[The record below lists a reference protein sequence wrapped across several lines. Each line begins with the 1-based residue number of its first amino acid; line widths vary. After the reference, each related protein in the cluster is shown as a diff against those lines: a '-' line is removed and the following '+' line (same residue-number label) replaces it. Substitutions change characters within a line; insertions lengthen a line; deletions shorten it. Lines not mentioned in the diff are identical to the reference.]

1 MSNRPITLKIE
12 YHHSRANRLNHKEN
26 AMNVI
31 GFDISK
37 DTIDVTLLRN
47 SGQVDYIKIANACEG
62 FEKLNDW
69 IRSKRIRKIS
79 ISMET
84 TGIYYEEAADYF
96 SAIYQVF
103 VINPLKIKEYSKSQ
117 FSHTKTDKADS
128 RLIAEYTKRHL
139 DKLTPF
145 RSSEN
150 PTLYK
155 LINLLQQLKEQ
166 QKETKNRLHT
176 AKDIYIKSTHEAI
189 IELLEEKIDQ
199 TSKRIE
205 GMIKQKE
212 SLNIE
217 YQNLQTIP
225 AIGKETALIL
235 LRHLTD
241 KNFETANKFVAFAGL
256 SPKIEQSGTS
266 VKKNG
271 RLSQYGHRQLKRALF
286 MPALV
291 AYRMNAFPQLVS
303 NLEAAKKPKMIIIV
317 ALMRKL
323 AKIAFY
329 IHKTKK
335 PFDKARHQ
343 TV

>member
-1 MSNRPITLKIE
+1 
-12 YHHSRANRLNHKEN
+12 
-26 AMNVI
+26 MNVI
-31 GFDISK
+31 GLDVSK
-37 DTIDVTLLRN
+37 DTIDATLITTKG
-47 SGQVDYIKIANACEG
+47 SKDYIKISNNTDG
-62 FEKLNDW
+62 FENLINW
-69 IRSKRIRKIS
+69 IKTKRIRKIA
-79 ISMET
+79 ISMEA
-84 TGIYYEEAADYF
+84 TGIYYEQAAEYL
-96 SAIYQVF
+96 SALYTIF
-103 VINPLKIKEYSKSQ
+103 VINPLKIKEYAKSQ
-117 FSHTKTDKADS
+117 FSNTKTDKADS
-128 RLIAEYTKRHL
+128 KLIAEFANRHL

-145 RSSEN
+145 RPSEN
-150 PTLYK
+150 PILYK
-155 LINLLQQLKEQ
+155 LVNLLQQLKEQ
-166 QKETKNRLHT
+166 QKETQNRLHT

-189 IELLEEKIDQ
+189 IELLEEKIDL

-225 AIGKETALIL
+225 AIGKETAVIL

-266 VKKNG
+266 VNKKG
-271 RLSQYGHRQLKRALF
+271 RLSRYGHRQLKRALF

-329 IHKTKK
+329 INKTKK

-343 TV
+343 AV

>member
-1 MSNRPITLKIE
+1 
-12 YHHSRANRLNHKEN
+12 
-26 AMNVI
+26 MNVI
-31 GFDISK
+31 GLDVSK
-37 DTIDVTLLRN
+37 DTIDATLITTKG
-47 SGQVDYIKIANACEG
+47 SKDYIKISNNTEG
-62 FEKLNDW
+62 FENLINW
-69 IRSKRIRKIS
+69 IKTKRIRKIAV
-79 ISMET
+79 SMEA
-84 TGIYYEEAADYF
+84 TGIYYEQSAEYL
-96 SAIYQVF
+96 SAIYTVY
-103 VINPLKIKEYSKSQ
+103 VINPLKIKEYAKSQ

-128 RLIAEYTKRHL
+128 KLIAEFANRHL

-145 RSSEN
+145 RPSEN

-166 QKETKNRLHT
+166 QKETQNRLHT
-176 AKDIYIKSTHEAI
+176 AKDIYIKSTHESI

-225 AIGKETALIL
+225 AIGKETAVIL

-266 VKKNG
+266 VNKKG
-271 RLSQYGHRQLKRALF
+271 RLSRYGHRQLKRALF

-291 AYRMNAFPQLVS
+291 AYRMGAFPQLVS

-329 IHKTKK
+329 IYKTKK

>member
-1 MSNRPITLKIE
+1 
-12 YHHSRANRLNHKEN
+12 
-26 AMNVI
+26 MNVI
-31 GFDISK
+31 GLDVSK
-37 DTIDVTLLRN
+37 DTIDATLITTKG
-47 SGQVDYIKIANACEG
+47 SKEYIKISNNTEG
-62 FEKLNDW
+62 FENLINW
-69 IRSKRIRKIS
+69 IKTKRIRKIA
-79 ISMET
+79 ISMEA
-84 TGIYYEEAADYF
+84 TGIYYEKASEYL
-96 SAIYQVF
+96 SALYTVY
-103 VINPLKIKEYSKSQ
+103 VINPLKIKEYAKSQ
-117 FSHTKTDKADS
+117 FRHTKTDKADS
-128 RLIAEYTKRHL
+128 KLIAEFAGRHL

-145 RSSEN
+145 RPSEN
-150 PTLYK
+150 PTLCK

-166 QKETKNRLHT
+166 QKETQNRLHT

-225 AIGKETALIL
+225 AIGKETAVIL

-266 VKKNG
+266 VNKKG
-271 RLSQYGHRQLKRALF
+271 RLSRYGHRQLKRALF

-291 AYRMNAFPQLVS
+291 AYRMNVFPQLVS

>member
-1 MSNRPITLKIE
+1 
-12 YHHSRANRLNHKEN
+12 
-26 AMNVI
+26 MNVI
-31 GFDISK
+31 GLDVSK
-37 DTIDVTLLRN
+37 DTIDATLITTKGN
-47 SGQVDYIKIANACEG
+47 KDYIKISNSTEG
-62 FEKLNDW
+62 FENLINW
-69 IRSKRIRKIS
+69 IKTKRIRKIA
-79 ISMET
+79 ISMEA
-84 TGIYYEEAADYF
+84 TGIYYEKASEYL
-96 SAIYQVF
+96 SALYTVY
-103 VINPLKIKEYSKSQ
+103 VINPLKIKEYAKSQ
-117 FSHTKTDKADS
+117 FRHTKTDKADS
-128 RLIAEYTKRHL
+128 KLIAEFAGRHL

-145 RSSEN
+145 RPSEN
-150 PTLYK
+150 PTLCK

-166 QKETKNRLHT
+166 QKETQNRLHT
-176 AKDIYIKSTHEAI
+176 AKDIYIKSTHESI

-205 GMIKQKE
+205 GMIKQKA

-225 AIGKETALIL
+225 AIGKETAVIL

-291 AYRMNAFPQLVS
+291 AYRMNVFPQLVS

>member
-1 MSNRPITLKIE
+1 
-12 YHHSRANRLNHKEN
+12 
-26 AMNVI
+26 MNVI
-31 GFDISK
+31 GLDVSK
-37 DTIDVTLLRN
+37 DTIDATLITTKG
-47 SGQVDYIKIANACEG
+47 SKEYIKISNNTEG
-62 FEKLNDW
+62 FENLINW
-69 IRSKRIRKIS
+69 IKTKRIRKIA
-79 ISMET
+79 ISMEA
-84 TGIYYEEAADYF
+84 TGIYYEKASEYL
-96 SAIYQVF
+96 SALYTVY
-103 VINPLKIKEYSKSQ
+103 VINPLKIKEYAKSQ

-128 RLIAEYTKRHL
+128 KLIAEFAGRHL

-145 RSSEN
+145 RPSEN
-150 PTLYK
+150 PTLCK

-166 QKETKNRLHT
+166 QKETQNRLHT
-176 AKDIYIKSTHEAI
+176 AKDIYIKSTHESI

-205 GMIKQKE
+205 GMIKQKA

-225 AIGKETALIL
+225 AIGKETAVIL

-303 NLEAAKKPKMIIIV
+303 NLESAKKPKMIIIV

>member
-1 MSNRPITLKIE
+1 
-12 YHHSRANRLNHKEN
+12 
-26 AMNVI
+26 MNVI
-31 GFDISK
+31 GLDVSK
-37 DTIDVTLLRN
+37 DTIDATLITTKG
-47 SGQVDYIKIANACEG
+47 SKDYIKISNSTDG
-62 FEKLNDW
+62 FENLINW
-69 IRSKRIRKIS
+69 IKTKRIRKIA
-79 ISMET
+79 ISMEA
-84 TGIYYEEAADYF
+84 TGIYYEQAAEYL
-96 SAIYQVF
+96 SALYTVY
-103 VINPLKIKEYSKSQ
+103 VINPLKIKEYAKSQ

-128 RLIAEYTKRHL
+128 KLIAEFANRHL

-145 RSSEN
+145 RPSEN
-150 PTLYK
+150 PILYK
-155 LINLLQQLKEQ
+155 LVNLLQQLKEQ
-166 QKETKNRLHT
+166 QKETQNRLHT

-212 SLNIE
+212 RLNIE

-225 AIGKETALIL
+225 AIGKETAVIL

-271 RLSQYGHRQLKRALF
+271 RLSRYGHRQLKRALF

-343 TV
+343 KV

>member
-1 MSNRPITLKIE
+1 
-12 YHHSRANRLNHKEN
+12 
-26 AMNVI
+26 MNVI
-31 GFDISK
+31 GLDVSK
-37 DTIDVTLLRN
+37 DTIDATLITN
-47 SGQVDYIKIANACEG
+47 KGSEDYIKISNNTEG
-62 FEKLNDW
+62 FENLINW
-69 IRSKRIRKIS
+69 IKTKRIRKIA
-79 ISMET
+79 ISMEA
-84 TGIYYEEAADYF
+84 TGIYYEQAAEYL
-96 SAIYQVF
+96 SVLYTIF
-103 VINPLKIKEYSKSQ
+103 VINPLKIKEYAKSQ

-128 RLIAEYTKRHL
+128 KLIAEFTNRHL

-145 RSSEN
+145 RPSEN
-150 PTLYK
+150 PILYK

-166 QKETKNRLHT
+166 QKETQNRLHT

-225 AIGKETALIL
+225 AIGKETAVIL

-266 VKKNG
+266 VNKKG
-271 RLSQYGHRQLKRALF
+271 RLSRYGHRQLKRALF

-303 NLEAAKKPKMIIIV
+303 NLESAKKPKMIIIV

>member
-1 MSNRPITLKIE
+1 
-12 YHHSRANRLNHKEN
+12 
-26 AMNVI
+26 MNVI
-31 GFDISK
+31 GLDVSK
-37 DTIDVTLLRN
+37 DTIDATLITN
-47 SGQVDYIKIANACEG
+47 KGSEDYIKISNNTEG
-62 FEKLNDW
+62 FENLINW
-69 IRSKRIRKIS
+69 IKTKRIRKIA
-79 ISMET
+79 ISMEA
-84 TGIYYEEAADYF
+84 TGIYYEQAAEYL
-96 SAIYQVF
+96 SVLYTIF
-103 VINPLKIKEYSKSQ
+103 VINPLKIKEYAKSQ

-128 RLIAEYTKRHL
+128 KLIAEFTNRHL

-145 RSSEN
+145 RPSEN
-150 PTLYK
+150 PILYK

-166 QKETKNRLHT
+166 QKETQNRLHT

-225 AIGKETALIL
+225 AIGKETAVIL

-266 VKKNG
+266 VNKKG
-271 RLSQYGHRQLKRALF
+271 RLSRYGHRQLKRALF

>member
-1 MSNRPITLKIE
+1 
-12 YHHSRANRLNHKEN
+12 
-26 AMNVI
+26 MNVI
-31 GFDISK
+31 GLDVSK
-37 DTIDVTLLRN
+37 DTIDATLITTKG
-47 SGQVDYIKIANACEG
+47 SKDYIKISNNTEG
-62 FEKLNDW
+62 FENLINW
-69 IRSKRIRKIS
+69 IKTKRIRKIA
-79 ISMET
+79 ISMEA
-84 TGIYYEEAADYF
+84 TGIYYEQAAEYL
-96 SAIYQVF
+96 SALYTVY
-103 VINPLKIKEYSKSQ
+103 VINPLKIKEYAKSQ

-128 RLIAEYTKRHL
+128 KLIAEFANRHL

-145 RSSEN
+145 RPSEN

-166 QKETKNRLHT
+166 QKETQNRLHT

-205 GMIKQKE
+205 GMIRQKE

-225 AIGKETALIL
+225 AIGKETAVIL

-271 RLSQYGHRQLKRALF
+271 RLSRYGHRQLKRALF

-291 AYRMNAFPQLVS
+291 AYRMNVFPQLVS

>member
-1 MSNRPITLKIE
+1 
-12 YHHSRANRLNHKEN
+12 
-26 AMNVI
+26 MNVI
-31 GFDISK
+31 GLDVSK
-37 DTIDVTLLRN
+37 DTIDATLITTKG
-47 SGQVDYIKIANACEG
+47 SKDYIKISNNTEG
-62 FEKLNDW
+62 FENLINW
-69 IRSKRIRKIS
+69 IKTKRIRKIA
-79 ISMET
+79 ISMEA
-84 TGIYYEEAADYF
+84 TGIYYEQAAEYL
-96 SAIYQVF
+96 SVLYTIF
-103 VINPLKIKEYSKSQ
+103 VINPLKIKEYAKSQ
-117 FSHTKTDKADS
+117 FSNTKTDKADS
-128 RLIAEYTKRHL
+128 KLIAEFTNRHL

-145 RSSEN
+145 RPSEN
-150 PTLYK
+150 PILYK
-155 LINLLQQLKEQ
+155 LVNLLQQLKEQ
-166 QKETKNRLHT
+166 QKETQNRLHT

-225 AIGKETALIL
+225 AIGKETAVIL

-266 VKKNG
+266 VNKKG
-271 RLSQYGHRQLKRALF
+271 RLSRYGHRQLKRALF

>member
-1 MSNRPITLKIE
+1 
-12 YHHSRANRLNHKEN
+12 
-26 AMNVI
+26 
-31 GFDISK
+31 
-37 DTIDVTLLRN
+37 
-47 SGQVDYIKIANACEG
+47 
-62 FEKLNDW
+62 
-69 IRSKRIRKIS
+69 
-79 ISMET
+79 
-84 TGIYYEEAADYF
+84 
-96 SAIYQVF
+96 
-103 VINPLKIKEYSKSQ
+103 
-117 FSHTKTDKADS
+117 
-128 RLIAEYTKRHL
+128 
-139 DKLTPF
+139 
-145 RSSEN
+145 
-150 PTLYK
+150 YK

-166 QKETKNRLHT
+166 QKETQNRLHT

-205 GMIKQKE
+205 VMIKQKE

-225 AIGKETALIL
+225 AIGKETAVIL

-266 VKKNG
+266 VYKKG
-271 RLSQYGHRQLKRALF
+271 RLSIYGHRQLKRALF

-291 AYRMNAFPQLVS
+291 AYRMNAFPQLVR

>member
-1 MSNRPITLKIE
+1 M
-12 YHHSRANRLNHKEN
+12 
-26 AMNVI
+26 
-31 GFDISK
+31 
-37 DTIDVTLLRN
+37 
-47 SGQVDYIKIANACEG
+47 
-62 FEKLNDW
+62 
-69 IRSKRIRKIS
+69 
-79 ISMET
+79 
-84 TGIYYEEAADYF
+84 
-96 SAIYQVF
+96 
-103 VINPLKIKEYSKSQ
+103 
-117 FSHTKTDKADS
+117 
-128 RLIAEYTKRHL
+128 
-139 DKLTPF
+139 
-145 RSSEN
+145 
-150 PTLYK
+150 
-155 LINLLQQLKEQ
+155 
-166 QKETKNRLHT
+166 
-176 AKDIYIKSTHEAI
+176 
-189 IELLEEKIDQ
+189 
-199 TSKRIE
+199 
-205 GMIKQKE
+205 
-212 SLNIE
+212 
-217 YQNLQTIP
+217 
-225 AIGKETALIL
+225 IL

-291 AYRMNAFPQLVS
+291 AYRMNAFPQLVR

>member
-1 MSNRPITLKIE
+1 
-12 YHHSRANRLNHKEN
+12 
-26 AMNVI
+26 MNVI
-31 GFDISK
+31 GLDVSK
-37 DTIDVTLLRN
+37 DTIDATLITTKG
-47 SGQVDYIKIANACEG
+47 SKEYIKISNNTEG
-62 FEKLNDW
+62 FENLINW
-69 IRSKRIRKIS
+69 IKTKRIRKIA
-79 ISMET
+79 ISMEA
-84 TGIYYEEAADYF
+84 TGIYYEQAAEYL
-96 SAIYQVF
+96 SVLYTIF
-103 VINPLKIKEYSKSQ
+103 VINPLKIKEYAKSQ

-128 RLIAEYTKRHL
+128 KLIAEFTNRHL

-145 RSSEN
+145 RPSEN
-150 PTLYK
+150 PILYK

-166 QKETKNRLHT
+166 QKETQNRLHT
-176 AKDIYIKSTHEAI
+176 AKDIYIKSTHESI

-205 GMIKQKE
+205 GMIKQKA

-225 AIGKETALIL
+225 AIGKETAVIL

-291 AYRMNAFPQLVS
+291 AYRMNVFPQLVS

>member
-1 MSNRPITLKIE
+1 
-12 YHHSRANRLNHKEN
+12 
-26 AMNVI
+26 MNVI
-31 GFDISK
+31 GLDVSK
-37 DTIDVTLLRN
+37 DTIDATLITTKG
-47 SGQVDYIKIANACEG
+47 SKEYIKISNNTEG
-62 FEKLNDW
+62 FENLINW
-69 IRSKRIRKIS
+69 IKTKRIRKIA
-79 ISMET
+79 ISMEA
-84 TGIYYEEAADYF
+84 TGIYYEKASEYL
-96 SAIYQVF
+96 SALYTVY
-103 VINPLKIKEYSKSQ
+103 VINPLKIKEYAKSQ
-117 FSHTKTDKADS
+117 FRHTKTDKADS
-128 RLIAEYTKRHL
+128 KLIAEFAGRHL

-145 RSSEN
+145 RPSEN
-150 PTLYK
+150 PTLCK

-166 QKETKNRLHT
+166 QKETQNRLHT
-176 AKDIYIKSTHEAI
+176 AKDIYIKSTHESI

-205 GMIKQKE
+205 GMIKQKA

-225 AIGKETALIL
+225 AIGKETAVIL

-291 AYRMNAFPQLVS
+291 AYRMNVFPQLVS

>member
-1 MSNRPITLKIE
+1 
-12 YHHSRANRLNHKEN
+12 
-26 AMNVI
+26 MNVI
-31 GFDISK
+31 GLDVSK
-37 DTIDVTLLRN
+37 DTIDATLITTKG
-47 SGQVDYIKIANACEG
+47 STEYIKISNNTEG
-62 FEKLNDW
+62 FENLINW
-69 IRSKRIRKIS
+69 IKTKRIRKIA
-79 ISMET
+79 ISMEA
-84 TGIYYEEAADYF
+84 TGIYYEQAAEYL
-96 SAIYQVF
+96 SALYTIF
-103 VINPLKIKEYSKSQ
+103 VINPLKIKEYAKSQ

-128 RLIAEYTKRHL
+128 KLIAEFANRHL
-139 DKLTPF
+139 DKLTSF
-145 RSSEN
+145 RPSEN
-150 PTLYK
+150 PILYK
-155 LINLLQQLKEQ
+155 LINLLQQLKDQ
-166 QKETKNRLHT
+166 QKETQNRLHT

-225 AIGKETALIL
+225 AIGKETAVIL

-266 VKKNG
+266 VNKKG
-271 RLSQYGHRQLKRALF
+271 RLSRYGHRQLKRALF

-291 AYRMNAFPQLVS
+291 AYRMNVFPQLVS

>member
-1 MSNRPITLKIE
+1 
-12 YHHSRANRLNHKEN
+12 
-26 AMNVI
+26 
-31 GFDISK
+31 
-37 DTIDVTLLRN
+37 
-47 SGQVDYIKIANACEG
+47 
-62 FEKLNDW
+62 
-69 IRSKRIRKIS
+69 
-79 ISMET
+79 MEA
-84 TGIYYEEAADYF
+84 TGIYYEQAAEYLN
-96 SAIYQVF
+96 ALYTVY
-103 VINPLKIKEYSKSQ
+103 VINPLKIKEYAKSQ

-128 RLIAEYTKRHL
+128 KLIAEFANRHL

-145 RSSEN
+145 RPSEN
-150 PTLYK
+150 PILYK
-155 LINLLQQLKEQ
+155 LVNLLQQLKEQ
-166 QKETKNRLHT
+166 QKETQNRLHT

-225 AIGKETALIL
+225 AIGKETAVIL

-266 VKKNG
+266 VNKKG
-271 RLSQYGHRQLKRALF
+271 RLSRYGHRQLKRALF

-291 AYRMNAFPQLVS
+291 AYRMNAFPQLVR

>member
-1 MSNRPITLKIE
+1 
-12 YHHSRANRLNHKEN
+12 
-26 AMNVI
+26 MNVI
-31 GFDISK
+31 GLDVSK
-37 DTIDVTLLRN
+37 DTIDATLITTKG
-47 SGQVDYIKIANACEG
+47 SKDYIKISNSTDG
-62 FEKLNDW
+62 FENLINW
-69 IRSKRIRKIS
+69 IKTKRIRKIA
-79 ISMET
+79 ISMEA
-84 TGIYYEEAADYF
+84 TGIYYEQAAEYL
-96 SAIYQVF
+96 SALYTVY
-103 VINPLKIKEYSKSQ
+103 VINPLKIKEYAKSQ

-128 RLIAEYTKRHL
+128 KLIAEFANRHL
-139 DKLTPF
+139 DKLTSF
-145 RSSEN
+145 RPSEN

-166 QKETKNRLHT
+166 QKETQNRLHT

-205 GMIKQKE
+205 VMIKQKE

-225 AIGKETALIL
+225 AIGKETAVIL
-235 LRHLTD
+235 LRHQTD
-241 KNFETANKFVAFAGL
+241 KNVETANKFVAFAGL

-266 VKKNG
+266 VYKKG
-271 RLSQYGHRQLKRALF
+271 RLSIYGHRQLKRALF

-291 AYRMNAFPQLVS
+291 AYRMNAFPQLVR

>member
-1 MSNRPITLKIE
+1 MD
-12 YHHSRANRLNHKEN
+12 
-26 AMNVI
+26 V
-31 GFDISK
+31 SK
-37 DTIDVTLLRN
+37 DTIDATLITTKG
-47 SGQVDYIKIANACEG
+47 SKDYIKISNNTEG
-62 FEKLNDW
+62 FENLIHW
-69 IRSKRIRKIS
+69 IKTKRIRKIA
-79 ISMET
+79 ISMEA
-84 TGIYYEEAADYF
+84 TGIYYEQAAEYL
-96 SAIYQVF
+96 SALYTIF
-103 VINPLKIKEYSKSQ
+103 VINPLKIKEYAKSQ
-117 FSHTKTDKADS
+117 FSNTKTDKADS
-128 RLIAEYTKRHL
+128 KLIAEFANRHL

-145 RSSEN
+145 RPSEN
-150 PTLYK
+150 PILYK
-155 LINLLQQLKEQ
+155 LVNLLQQLKEQ
-166 QKETKNRLHT
+166 QKETQNRLHT

-205 GMIKQKE
+205 VMIKQKE

-225 AIGKETALIL
+225 AIGKETAVIL

-266 VKKNG
+266 VYKKG
-271 RLSQYGHRQLKRALF
+271 RLSIYGHRQLKRALF

-291 AYRMNAFPQLVS
+291 AYRMNAFPQLVR

>member
-1 MSNRPITLKIE
+1 
-12 YHHSRANRLNHKEN
+12 
-26 AMNVI
+26 
-31 GFDISK
+31 
-37 DTIDVTLLRN
+37 
-47 SGQVDYIKIANACEG
+47 
-62 FEKLNDW
+62 
-69 IRSKRIRKIS
+69 
-79 ISMET
+79 MEA
-84 TGIYYEEAADYF
+84 TGIYYEKASEYL
-96 SAIYQVF
+96 SALYTVY
-103 VINPLKIKEYSKSQ
+103 VINPLKIKEYAKSQ

-128 RLIAEYTKRHL
+128 KLIAEFAGRHL

-145 RSSEN
+145 RPSEN
-150 PTLYK
+150 PTLCK

-166 QKETKNRLHT
+166 QKETQNRLHT

-225 AIGKETALIL
+225 AIGKETAVIL

-266 VKKNG
+266 VNKKG
-271 RLSQYGHRQLKRALF
+271 RLSRYGHRQLKRALF

-303 NLEAAKKPKMIIIV
+303 NLESAKKPKMIIIV

>member
-1 MSNRPITLKIE
+1 
-12 YHHSRANRLNHKEN
+12 
-26 AMNVI
+26 MNVI
-31 GFDISK
+31 GLDVSK
-37 DTIDVTLLRN
+37 DTIDATLITN
-47 SGQVDYIKIANACEG
+47 KGSEDYIKISNNTEG
-62 FEKLNDW
+62 FENLINW
-69 IRSKRIRKIS
+69 IKTKRIRKIA
-79 ISMET
+79 ISMEA
-84 TGIYYEEAADYF
+84 TGIYYEQAAEYL
-96 SAIYQVF
+96 SVLYTIF
-103 VINPLKIKEYSKSQ
+103 VINPLKIKEYAKSQ

-128 RLIAEYTKRHL
+128 KLIAEFTNRHL

-145 RSSEN
+145 RPSEN
-150 PTLYK
+150 PILYK

-166 QKETKNRLHT
+166 QKETQNRLHT
-176 AKDIYIKSTHEAI
+176 AKDIYIKSTHESI

-205 GMIKQKE
+205 GMIKQKA

-225 AIGKETALIL
+225 AIGKETAVIL

-291 AYRMNAFPQLVS
+291 AYRMNVFPQLVS

>member
-1 MSNRPITLKIE
+1 
-12 YHHSRANRLNHKEN
+12 
-26 AMNVI
+26 MNVI
-31 GFDISK
+31 GLDVSK
-37 DTIDVTLLRN
+37 DTIDATLITTKG
-47 SGQVDYIKIANACEG
+47 SKDYIKISNNTKG
-62 FEKLNDW
+62 FENLINW
-69 IRSKRIRKIS
+69 IKTKRIRKIA
-79 ISMET
+79 ISMEA
-84 TGIYYEEAADYF
+84 TGIYYEQAAEYL
-96 SAIYQVF
+96 SALYTIF
-103 VINPLKIKEYSKSQ
+103 VINPLKIKEYAKSQ

-128 RLIAEYTKRHL
+128 KLIAEFANRHL

-145 RSSEN
+145 RPSEN
-150 PTLYK
+150 PILYK
-155 LINLLQQLKEQ
+155 LVNLLQQLKEQ
-166 QKETKNRLHT
+166 QKETQNRLHT

-225 AIGKETALIL
+225 AIGKETAVIL

-266 VKKNG
+266 VNKKG
-271 RLSQYGHRQLKRALF
+271 RLSRYGHRQLKRALF

>member
-1 MSNRPITLKIE
+1 
-12 YHHSRANRLNHKEN
+12 
-26 AMNVI
+26 MNVI
-31 GFDISK
+31 GLDVSK
-37 DTIDVTLLRN
+37 DTIDATLITN
-47 SGQVDYIKIANACEG
+47 KGSEDYIKISNNTEG
-62 FEKLNDW
+62 FENLINW
-69 IRSKRIRKIS
+69 IKTKRIRKIA
-79 ISMET
+79 ISMEA
-84 TGIYYEEAADYF
+84 TGIYYEKASEYL
-96 SAIYQVF
+96 SALYTVY
-103 VINPLKIKEYSKSQ
+103 VINPLKIKEYAKSQ
-117 FSHTKTDKADS
+117 FRHTKTDKADS
-128 RLIAEYTKRHL
+128 KLIAEFAGRHL

-145 RSSEN
+145 RPSEN
-150 PTLYK
+150 PTLCK

-166 QKETKNRLHT
+166 QKETQNRLHT

-205 GMIKQKE
+205 GMIKQKA

-225 AIGKETALIL
+225 AIGKETAVIL

-291 AYRMNAFPQLVS
+291 AYRMNVFPQLVS

>member
-1 MSNRPITLKIE
+1 
-12 YHHSRANRLNHKEN
+12 
-26 AMNVI
+26 MNVI
-31 GFDISK
+31 GLDVSK
-37 DTIDVTLLRN
+37 DTIDATLITTKG
-47 SGQVDYIKIANACEG
+47 SKDYIKISNSTDG
-62 FEKLNDW
+62 FENLINW
-69 IRSKRIRKIS
+69 IKTKRIRKIA
-79 ISMET
+79 ISMEA
-84 TGIYYEEAADYF
+84 TGIYYE
-96 SAIYQVF
+96 QVAEYLSVLYTVY
-103 VINPLKIKEYSKSQ
+103 VINPLKIKEYAKSQ

-128 RLIAEYTKRHL
+128 KLIAEFANRHL

-145 RSSEN
+145 RPSEN

-166 QKETKNRLHT
+166 QKETQNRLHT
-176 AKDIYIKSTHEAI
+176 VKDIYIKSTHQAI

-225 AIGKETALIL
+225 AIGKETAVIL

-271 RLSQYGHRQLKRALF
+271 RLSRYGHRQLKRALF

>member
-1 MSNRPITLKIE
+1 
-12 YHHSRANRLNHKEN
+12 
-26 AMNVI
+26 MNVI
-31 GFDISK
+31 GLDVSK
-37 DTIDVTLLRN
+37 DTIDATLITTKG
-47 SGQVDYIKIANACEG
+47 SKDYIKISNNTEG
-62 FEKLNDW
+62 FENLINW
-69 IRSKRIRKIS
+69 IKTKRIRKIA
-79 ISMET
+79 ISMEA
-84 TGIYYEEAADYF
+84 TGIYYEQAAEYL
-96 SAIYQVF
+96 SVLYTIF
-103 VINPLKIKEYSKSQ
+103 VINPLKIKEYAKSQ
-117 FSHTKTDKADS
+117 FSNTKTDKADS
-128 RLIAEYTKRHL
+128 KLIAEFTNRHL

-145 RSSEN
+145 RPSEN
-150 PTLYK
+150 PILYK
-155 LINLLQQLKEQ
+155 LVNLLQQLKEQ
-166 QKETKNRLHT
+166 QKETQNRLHT

-199 TSKRIE
+199 TSKRID

-225 AIGKETALIL
+225 AIGKETAVIL

-266 VKKNG
+266 VNKKG
-271 RLSQYGHRQLKRALF
+271 RLSRYGHRQLKRALF

-335 PFDKARHQ
+335 PFDKAQHQ
-343 TV
+343 AV

>member
-1 MSNRPITLKIE
+1 
-12 YHHSRANRLNHKEN
+12 
-26 AMNVI
+26 MNVI
-31 GFDISK
+31 GLDVSK
-37 DTIDVTLLRN
+37 DTIDATLITTKG
-47 SGQVDYIKIANACEG
+47 SKDYIKISNSTDG
-62 FEKLNDW
+62 FENLINW
-69 IRSKRIRKIS
+69 IKTKRIRKIA
-79 ISMET
+79 ISMEA
-84 TGIYYEEAADYF
+84 TGIYYEQAAEYL
-96 SAIYQVF
+96 SALYTVY
-103 VINPLKIKEYSKSQ
+103 VINPLKIKEYAKSQ
-117 FSHTKTDKADS
+117 FSNTKTDKADS
-128 RLIAEYTKRHL
+128 KLIAEFANRHL

-145 RSSEN
+145 RPSEN

-166 QKETKNRLHT
+166 QKETQNRLHT

-225 AIGKETALIL
+225 SIGKETAVIL

-271 RLSQYGHRQLKRALF
+271 RLSRYGHRQLKRALF

>member
-1 MSNRPITLKIE
+1 MLPESIENKNKGRLKIF
-12 YHHSRANRLNHKEN
+12 RR
-26 AMNVI
+26 
-31 GFDISK
+31 
-37 DTIDVTLLRN
+37 
-47 SGQVDYIKIANACEG
+47 
-62 FEKLNDW
+62 
-69 IRSKRIRKIS
+69 
-79 ISMET
+79 
-84 TGIYYEEAADYF
+84 
-96 SAIYQVF
+96 
-103 VINPLKIKEYSKSQ
+103 
-117 FSHTKTDKADS
+117 
-128 RLIAEYTKRHL
+128 
-139 DKLTPF
+139 PF
-145 RSSEN
+145 RPSEN
-150 PTLYK
+150 PILYK
-155 LINLLQQLKEQ
+155 LVNLLQQLKEQ
-166 QKETKNRLHT
+166 QKETQNRLHT

-225 AIGKETALIL
+225 AIGKETAVIL

-266 VKKNG
+266 VNKKG
-271 RLSQYGHRQLKRALF
+271 RLSRYGHRQLKRALF

-343 TV
+343 TF

>member
-1 MSNRPITLKIE
+1 
-12 YHHSRANRLNHKEN
+12 
-26 AMNVI
+26 MNVI
-31 GFDISK
+31 GLDVSK
-37 DTIDVTLLRN
+37 DTIDATLITTKG
-47 SGQVDYIKIANACEG
+47 SKDYIKISNSIDG
-62 FEKLNDW
+62 FENLINW
-69 IRSKRIRKIS
+69 IKTKRIRKIA
-79 ISMET
+79 ISMEA
-84 TGIYYEEAADYF
+84 TGIYYEQAAEYL
-96 SAIYQVF
+96 SALYTVY
-103 VINPLKIKEYSKSQ
+103 VINPLKIKEYAKSQ

-128 RLIAEYTKRHL
+128 KLIAEFANRHL
-139 DKLTPF
+139 DKLTTF
-145 RSSEN
+145 RPSEN
-150 PTLYK
+150 PILYK
-155 LINLLQQLKEQ
+155 LVNLLQQLKEQ
-166 QKETKNRLHT
+166 QKETQNRLHT

-225 AIGKETALIL
+225 AIGKETAVIL

-266 VKKNG
+266 VNKKG
-271 RLSQYGHRQLKRALF
+271 RLSRYGHRQLKRALF

-291 AYRMNAFPQLVS
+291 AYRMSAFPQLVR

>member
-1 MSNRPITLKIE
+1 
-12 YHHSRANRLNHKEN
+12 
-26 AMNVI
+26 MNVI
-31 GFDISK
+31 GLDVSK
-37 DTIDVTLLRN
+37 DTIDATLITTKE
-47 SGQVDYIKIANACEG
+47 SKDYIKISNSTDG
-62 FEKLNDW
+62 FENLINW
-69 IRSKRIRKIS
+69 IKTKRIRKIA
-79 ISMET
+79 ISMEA
-84 TGIYYEEAADYF
+84 TGIYYELAAEYL
-96 SAIYQVF
+96 SALYTVY
-103 VINPLKIKEYSKSQ
+103 VINPLKIKEYAKSQ

-128 RLIAEYTKRHL
+128 KLIAEFANRHL

-145 RSSEN
+145 RPSEN

-166 QKETKNRLHT
+166 QKETQNRLHT

-189 IELLEEKIDQ
+189 IELIEEKIDQ

-205 GMIKQKE
+205 CMIKQKE

-225 AIGKETALIL
+225 AIGKETAVIL

-291 AYRMNAFPQLVS
+291 AYRMNAFPQLIS

>member
-1 MSNRPITLKIE
+1 
-12 YHHSRANRLNHKEN
+12 
-26 AMNVI
+26 MNVI
-31 GFDISK
+31 GLDVSK
-37 DTIDVTLLRN
+37 DTIDATLIKTKG
-47 SGQVDYIKIANACEG
+47 SKDYIKISNSTEG
-62 FEKLNDW
+62 FENLINW
-69 IRSKRIRKIS
+69 IKTKRIRKIA
-79 ISMET
+79 ISMEA
-84 TGIYYEEAADYF
+84 TGIYYEQAAEYL
-96 SAIYQVF
+96 SELYTVY
-103 VINPLKIKEYSKSQ
+103 VINPLKIKEYAKSQ

-128 RLIAEYTKRHL
+128 KLIAEFANRHL

-145 RSSEN
+145 RPSEN

-166 QKETKNRLHT
+166 QKETQNRLHT

-225 AIGKETALIL
+225 AIGKETAVIL

-323 AKIAFY
+323 AKITFY

-335 PFDKARHQ
+335 SFDKERHQ

>member
-1 MSNRPITLKIE
+1 
-12 YHHSRANRLNHKEN
+12 
-26 AMNVI
+26 MNVI
-31 GFDISK
+31 GLDVSK
-37 DTIDVTLLRN
+37 DTIDATLITTKG
-47 SGQVDYIKIANACEG
+47 SKDYIKISNSTDG
-62 FEKLNDW
+62 FENLINW
-69 IRSKRIRKIS
+69 IKTKRIRKIA
-79 ISMET
+79 ISMEA
-84 TGIYYEEAADYF
+84 TGIYYEQAAEYL
-96 SAIYQVF
+96 SALYTVY
-103 VINPLKIKEYSKSQ
+103 VINPLKIKEYAKSQ

-128 RLIAEYTKRHL
+128 KLIAEFANRHL
-139 DKLTPF
+139 DKLTSF
-145 RSSEN
+145 RPSEN

-166 QKETKNRLHT
+166 QKETQNRLHT

-205 GMIKQKE
+205 VMIKQKE

-225 AIGKETALIL
+225 AIGKETAVIL

-266 VKKNG
+266 VYKKG
-271 RLSQYGHRQLKRALF
+271 RLSIYGHRQLKRALF

-291 AYRMNAFPQLVS
+291 AYRMNAFPQLVR

>member
-1 MSNRPITLKIE
+1 
-12 YHHSRANRLNHKEN
+12 
-26 AMNVI
+26 MNVI
-31 GFDISK
+31 GLDVSK
-37 DTIDVTLLRN
+37 DTIDATLITN
-47 SGQVDYIKIANACEG
+47 KGSEDYIKISNNTEG
-62 FEKLNDW
+62 FENLINW
-69 IRSKRIRKIS
+69 IKTKRIRKIA
-79 ISMET
+79 ISMEA
-84 TGIYYEEAADYF
+84 TGIYYEQAAEYL
-96 SAIYQVF
+96 SVLYTVY
-103 VINPLKIKEYSKSQ
+103 VINPLKIKEYAKSQ

-128 RLIAEYTKRHL
+128 KLIAEFANRHL
-139 DKLTPF
+139 DKLTSF
-145 RSSEN
+145 RPSEN

-166 QKETKNRLHT
+166 QKETQNRLHT

-225 AIGKETALIL
+225 AIGKETAVIL

-266 VKKNG
+266 VNKKG
-271 RLSQYGHRQLKRALF
+271 RLSRYGHRQLKRALF

-291 AYRMNAFPQLVS
+291 AYRMNVFPQLVS

>member
-1 MSNRPITLKIE
+1 
-12 YHHSRANRLNHKEN
+12 
-26 AMNVI
+26 MNVI
-31 GFDISK
+31 GLDVSK
-37 DTIDVTLLRN
+37 DTIDATLITVKG
-47 SGQVDYIKIANACEG
+47 GQDYIKISNNTEG
-62 FEKLNDW
+62 FENLINFIKT
-69 IRSKRIRKIS
+69 KRIRKIA
-79 ISMET
+79 ISMEA
-84 TGIYYEEAADYF
+84 TGIYYEQAAEYL
-96 SAIYQVF
+96 SALYTVY
-103 VINPLKIKEYSKSQ
+103 VINPLKIKEYAKSQ

-128 RLIAEYTKRHL
+128 KLIAEFANRHL
-139 DKLTPF
+139 DKLTSF
-145 RSSEN
+145 RPSEN

-166 QKETKNRLHT
+166 QKETRNRLHT

-205 GMIKQKE
+205 VMIKQKE

-225 AIGKETALIL
+225 AIGKETAVIL

-266 VKKNG
+266 VYKKG
-271 RLSQYGHRQLKRALF
+271 RLSIYGHRQLKRALF

-291 AYRMNAFPQLVS
+291 AYRMNAFPQLVR